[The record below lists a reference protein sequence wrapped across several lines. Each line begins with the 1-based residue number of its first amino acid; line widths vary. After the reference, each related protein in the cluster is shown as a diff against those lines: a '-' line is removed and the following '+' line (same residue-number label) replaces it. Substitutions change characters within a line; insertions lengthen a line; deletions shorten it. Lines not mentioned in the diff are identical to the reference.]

1 MGTMAGK
8 GHTTF
13 RGGCTLNILRI
24 IIATLLAVALAA
36 CAAMRPEPPQVQLS
50 GLEITDVSLS
60 HANFLATL
68 DLYNPNSADLDI
80 KRIEFTLFL
89 NDIRIANGMTAKSFS
104 IPAESNGTA
113 NVRLSSSFLNL
124 FQFTRSLQ
132 GEDQISF
139 HIVGEVKV
147 GGIGLLG
154 TTIPIEREGS
164 LPLSGSLNQLLPA
177 NPK

>member
-13 RGGCTLNILRI
+13 RGGCKLSIVQI
-24 IIATLLAVALAA
+24 IITVLLAVVFTA
-36 CAAMRPEPPQVQLS
+36 CSAIRPEAPQVQLS

-68 DLYNPNSADLDI
+68 DLYNPNGADLDI

-124 FQFTRSLQ
+124 FQFTHSLQ
-132 GEDQISF
+132 DEDQITF

-154 TTIPIEREGS
+154 TTIPIEREGA
-164 LPLSGSLNQLLPA
+164 LPLSGSLNQLLPE